1 MFDDEDDDFQEQN
14 LNEDLHQFELHLKG
28 QPSVFLD
35 SDKIEGILDHFLING
50 NYQKA
55 KQAAEYGM
63 DRFGYNPLFMLRKAQ
78 SLSGLGQLNEAMDLI
93 NQLEKIGDNQ
103 LEVTLTKAALF
114 SQLRDSKNAIKYF
127 KLAMNLCEPED
138 RDEIYLDIAMEY
150 QNLGMTKEAID
161 ILREA
166 ISTNPQNEG
175 ALYEIAFL
183 YDHLGDYKNAIKCYT
198 DFIDENPYSYTAWYN
213 LGNAHSKLED
223 FDKAVHAY
231 DYAILINSDFGPAH
245 FNMANAYLSQEKF
258 HKAIEHFHECIKLD
272 GEDAMAL
279 CYLGEAHEQLHE
291 LELARHYYKRALELT
306 PMLAEAWLGLGIIE
320 DLEGNT
326 KEGITLIQKALH
338 YDQENAGIY
347 HVLAGAY
354 EKINEIELAKA
365 NYIISLELDPNDEE
379 CLSDYVDLLME
390 ESPIE
395 ALRLLQEFMLD
406 NIDNPIAKVLEVNL
420 RWMLGQK
427 SQAIELFAICL
438 QENSVKAKTIFE
450 INPKLLDDQDFLN
463 LSAD

>member
-14 LNEDLHQFELHLKG
+14 LNEDLQQFELHLKG
-28 QPSVFLD
+28 KSSVFLD
-35 SDKIEGILDHFLING
+35 SDKIEGILDHYLING
-50 NYQKA
+50 NYLKA
-55 KQAAEYGM
+55 KQAAEYGLE
-63 DRFGYNPLFMLRKAQ
+63 RFSYHNLFLLRKAQ
-78 SLSGLGQLNEAMDLI
+78 SLSGLGQLNEAMGII
-93 NQLEKIGDNQ
+93 NQLEKNGENP
-103 LEVTLTKAALF
+103 LEVTLTKAAVF

-127 KLAMNLCEPED
+127 KLALQLCEPED
-138 RDEIYLDIAMEY
+138 RDEIYLDIALEY
-150 QNLGMTKEAID
+150 QNLNLTKEAIEV
-161 ILREA
+161 LREA
-166 ISTNPQNEG
+166 LTTNPQNEG

-183 YDHLGDYKNAIKCYT
+183 YDQLGDYENAIKCYT

-223 FDKAVHAY
+223 FDKAVNAY
-231 DYAILINSDFGPAH
+231 DYALLINADFGPAH

-258 HKAIEHFHECIKLD
+258 HKAIEHFQECIKLD
-272 GEDAMAL
+272 GDDSMAL
-279 CYLGEAHEQLHE
+279 CYLGEAHEQLNE

-326 KEGITLIQKALH
+326 KEGITLIQKALK
-338 YDQENAGIY
+338 YDPENAGIY

-354 EKINEIELAKA
+354 EKINEFDLAKT
-365 NYIISLELDPNDEE
+365 NYITSLELDPNDEE
-379 CLSDYVDLLME
+379 CLSDYVEMLME

-395 ALRLLQEFMLD
+395 ALKVLQEFMA
-406 NIDNPIAKVLEVNL
+406 NHMENPIAKVLEVNL

-427 SQAIELFAICL
+427 SQAIQLFAQCL
-438 QENSVKAKTIFE
+438 QEDSVKAKSIFE

-463 LSAD
+463 LSSD

>member
-14 LNEDLHQFELHLKG
+14 LNEDLQQFELHLKG
-28 QPSVFLD
+28 QSSVFLD
-35 SDKIEGILDHFLING
+35 SDRIEGILDHFLING

-63 DRFGYNPLFMLRKAQ
+63 ERFGYNQLFILRKAQ
-78 SLSGLGQLNEAMDLI
+78 SLSGLGQLNEAMDLV

-127 KLAMNLCEPED
+127 KSALILCEPED
-138 RDEIYLDIAMEY
+138 KDEIYLDIAMEY
-150 QNLGMTKEAID
+150 QNLGQTREAIDVLKEAIT
-161 ILREA
+161 
-166 ISTNPQNEG
+166 TNPQNEG

-183 YDHLGDYKNAIKCYT
+183 YDQLGDYKNAIKCYT

-223 FDKAVHAY
+223 FDKAVIAY
-231 DYAILINSDFGPAH
+231 DYAILINVDFGPAH

-279 CYLGEAHEQLHE
+279 CYLGEAHEQLNE
-291 LELARHYYKRALELT
+291 LELARHYYKRSLELT
-306 PMLAEAWLGLGIIE
+306 PMLSEAWLGLGIIT
-320 DLEGNT
+320 DIEGNT
-326 KEGITLIQKALH
+326 REGITLIQKALH

-354 EKINEIELAKA
+354 EKLNEIDLAKA
-365 NYIISLELDPNDEE
+365 NYITSLDLDPNDEE

-390 ESPIE
+390 ESPLE
-395 ALRLLQEFMLD
+395 ALKVLQEFMVD
-406 NIDNPIAKVLEVNL
+406 NIDNRIAKVLEVNL
-420 RWMLGQK
+420 KWMLGQK
-427 SQAIELFAICL
+427 SQAIELFAKCL
-438 QENSVKAKTIFE
+438 QENSTKAKTIFE

-463 LSAD
+463 LSAE